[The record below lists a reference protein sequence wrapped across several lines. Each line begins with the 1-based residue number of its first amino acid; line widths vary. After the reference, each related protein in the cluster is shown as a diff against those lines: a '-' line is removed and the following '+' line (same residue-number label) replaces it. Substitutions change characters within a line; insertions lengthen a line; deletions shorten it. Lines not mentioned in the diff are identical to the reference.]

1 MKSGSPTESGRALV
15 EDKTPMTLTRWSPV
29 RDLAAVEVDLLNRM
43 LDTAFGG
50 EALAQAAW
58 MPPVDIYETA
68 DKDVI
73 VKVDLP
79 GLKRDEIKVT
89 FENQVLSIEG
99 QRQAGPEGTEGEQG
113 RAHRLERSHGSFRR
127 NFTLPATVDAA
138 RVDASYQDGV
148 LVVKLPRREESR
160 PRTIAIG

>member
-1 MKSGSPTESGRALV
+1 
-15 EDKTPMTLTRWSPV
+15 MTLTRWSPV

-43 LDTAFGG
+43 LGTAFGG
-50 EALAQAAW
+50 QALAQGAW

-79 GLKRDEIKVT
+79 GLNRDDIKVT

-99 QRQAGPEGTEGEQG
+99 QRQSGVEGEQD
-113 RAHRLERSHGSFRR
+113 RAHRLERSHGAFRR
-127 NFTLPATVDAA
+127 SFTLPATVDPA

>member
-1 MKSGSPTESGRALV
+1 
-15 EDKTPMTLTRWSPV
+15 MTLTRWSPV
-29 RDLAAVEVDLLNRM
+29 RDFAAVEVDLLNRM

-50 EALAQAAW
+50 EALAQGAW

-68 DKDVI
+68 EQDVI

-99 QRQAGPEGTEGEQG
+99 ERQAGLESEQD
-113 RAHRLERSHGSFRR
+113 RAHRLERSHGPFRR

>member
-1 MKSGSPTESGRALV
+1 
-15 EDKTPMTLTRWSPV
+15 MTLTRWSPV

-79 GLKRDEIKVT
+79 GVKRDEIKVT

-99 QRQAGPEGTEGEQG
+99 QRQAGLEGAEGEQG

-127 NFTLPATVDAA
+127 SFTLPATVDAA

>member
-1 MKSGSPTESGRALV
+1 MESGSPLKMASVSG
-15 EDKTPMTLTRWSPV
+15 EDKTSMTLTRWSPV

-43 LDTAFGG
+43 LENAFGG
-50 EALAQAAW
+50 EALAQGAW
-58 MPPVDIYETA
+58 VPPVDIYESA
-68 DKDVI
+68 EKDVI

-99 QRQAGPEGTEGEQG
+99 QRQSGVQNEND
-113 RAHRLERSHGSFRR
+113 RAHRLERGHGAFRR
-127 NFTLPATVDAA
+127 SFTLPATVDAA

-160 PRTIAIG
+160 PRTINIG

>member
-1 MKSGSPTESGRALV
+1 MRYYGIRLAERARALV
-15 EDKTPMTLTRWSPV
+15 EDKKPMTLTRWSPV

-50 EALAQAAW
+50 EALAQGAW

-68 DKDVI
+68 EKDVI

-79 GLKRDEIKVT
+79 GVKRDGIKVT

-99 QRQAGPEGTEGEQG
+99 ERQAGLESEQD
-113 RAHRLERSHGSFRR
+113 RAHRLERSHGPFRR

-138 RVDASYQDGV
+138 RVDASYLDGV

>member
-1 MKSGSPTESGRALV
+1 MEFSSPTRSARALV
-15 EDKTPMTLTRWSPV
+15 EDKKPMTLTRWSPV
-29 RDLAAVEVDLLNRM
+29 RDFAAVEVDLLNRM

-50 EALAQAAW
+50 EALAQGAW

-68 DKDVI
+68 EQDVI

-99 QRQAGPEGTEGEQG
+99 QRQAGVEGEQD
-113 RAHRLERSHGSFRR
+113 RAHRLERSHGPFRR

>member
-1 MKSGSPTESGRALV
+1 
-15 EDKTPMTLTRWSPV
+15 
-29 RDLAAVEVDLLNRM
+29 LAAVEVDLLNRM
-43 LDTAFGG
+43 LNTAFGG
-50 EALAQAAW
+50 EALSQAAW
-58 MPPVDIYETA
+58 VPAVDIYETA
-68 DKDVI
+68 EKDVI

-79 GLKRDEIKVT
+79 GLKRDDIKVT

-99 QRQAGPEGTEGEQG
+99 QRKAGVEGESD
-113 RAHRLERSHGSFRR
+113 RAHRLERSQGTFRR
-127 NFTLPATVDAA
+127 NFTLPATVDAG

>member
-1 MKSGSPTESGRALV
+1 M
-15 EDKTPMTLTRWSPV
+15 EDKKPMTLTRWSPV
-29 RDLAAVEVDLLNRM
+29 RDLAAVEVDVLNRM
-43 LDTAFGG
+43 LETAFSG
-50 EALAQAAW
+50 EALAQGAW
-58 MPPVDIYETA
+58 TPPVDIYETA
-68 DKDVI
+68 GKDVI

-99 QRQAGPEGTEGEQG
+99 QRQAGVESEHD
-113 RAHRLERSHGSFRR
+113 RAHLVERSHGAFRR
-127 NFTLPATVDAA
+127 NLTLPATLDAA

-160 PRTIAIG
+160 PRTIAIGYRPRPTPARSSPAAT